1 MDYVT
6 DVKKETRI
14 LIYGNELDK
23 ADETGKQTAAF
34 LNKTQGYLSQ
44 IINLDCTHPT
54 PLEVVVP
61 LMKRRKRFKLL
72 ERLCWECGGVFVKLP
87 ATKIAK
93 GDEYDMANDFTQKST
108 DAIKAFMEYLKKNN
122 PEAYEKFFSA
132 NRELITTAASI
143 EHYAT
148 KKNTGQEELF

>member
-87 ATKIAK
+87 AAKMAK
-93 GDEYDMANDFTQKST
+93 GDEYDMANEFQKKT
-108 DAIKAFMEYLKKNN
+108 VDAAKAFLEYLKKDN
-122 PEAYEKFFSA
+122 PDAYKNFFEA
-132 NRELITTAASI
+132 NREMISTAVSV
-143 EHYAT
+143 EKYAT
-148 KKNTGQEELF
+148 KKNSGQEELF

>member
-6 DVKKETRI
+6 DIKKETRI

-23 ADETGKQTAAF
+23 SDDTGKQTAAY

-44 IINLDCTHPT
+44 IINLDCSHPT

-72 ERLCWECGGVFVKLP
+72 ERLCWECGGVFVKIP
-87 ATKIAK
+87 STKMAK
-93 GDEYDMANDFTQKST
+93 GDEYEMANEFTKKSA
-108 DAIKAFMEYLKKNN
+108 DAIKSFMDFLKKNN
-122 PEAYEKFFSA
+122 PETYEKFFSA
-132 NRELITTAASI
+132 NRELITTASAI
-143 EHYAT
+143 EKYAT
-148 KKNTGQEELF
+148 KKNSGQGELF